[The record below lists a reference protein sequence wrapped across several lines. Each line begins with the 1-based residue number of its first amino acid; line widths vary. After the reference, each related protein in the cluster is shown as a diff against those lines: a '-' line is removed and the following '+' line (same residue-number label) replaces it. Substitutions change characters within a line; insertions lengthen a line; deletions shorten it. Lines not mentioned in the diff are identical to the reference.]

1 MDWMPSRPWRG
12 STVWPTPDSW
22 TSWCRSPPSTID
34 ATEGDATNLPAT
46 DPQTDALAQNS
57 LDEIADLPN
66 VEQLNR
72 TSLAQLDI
80 ILDVYDAP
88 CPADRSTRRG
98 PGLGRLLPY
107 AAGFPQC
114 MA

>member
-1 MDWMPSRPWRG
+1 MSITHR
-12 STVWPTPDSW
+12 
-22 TSWCRSPPSTID
+22 TID
-34 ATEGDATNLPAT
+34 ATEGDATDLPAS
-46 DPQTDALAQNS
+46 DPETDAIAQNS
-57 LDEIADLPN
+57 LDEIADLAN
-66 VEQLNR
+66 VEQLNP

-80 ILDVYDAP
+80 ILDVHDTP